1 MLSTAEKMEKIAYMK
16 KGYETHVLTSLYIKG
31 FSLDG
36 WIYAYK
42 DRGVSDEV
50 CENERSKDGG
60 KTTLKYKPTAAKKRA
75 LVKSGRCLKVCCVEK
90 FEYLVK
96 NSRYNRGDIFEKLIL
111 ELFGKVWYKDNVPF
125 FAGYD
130 LSDGMCNYSIKYSG
144 GRYCTESTIDMLNK
158 NYPDCKT
165 YEIEL
170 TYELAKGG
178 FIVYSKTYTAKD
190 ADTAITKVKNDFFA
204 DINDDGMIA
213 IVNVREV

>member
-1 MLSTAEKMEKIAYMK
+1 MLSATEKMEKIAYMK
-16 KGYETHVLTSLYIKG
+16 KGYETHVLTNLYVKG

-60 KTTLKYKPTAAKKRA
+60 KAILKYKPTAAKKRA
-75 LVKSGRCLKVCCVEK
+75 LVKSGRCLKICCSAK
-90 FEYLVK
+90 LEYLYNTTK
-96 NSRYNRGDIFEKLIL
+96 YNRGEIFEMLIN
-111 ELFGKVWYKDNVPF
+111 ELFGKVWHKDKIPF
-125 FAGYD
+125 FKGYD
-130 LSDGMCNYSIKYSG
+130 LSNGTKNYSIKFYG
-144 GRYCTESTIDMLNK
+144 GRYCTESTIDMLNR

-170 TYELAKGG
+170 TYELERGG
-178 FIVYSKTYTAKD
+178 FIVYSKTCTAQD
-190 ADTAITKVKNDFFA
+190 TDTAIIKVKNDFFT
-204 DINDDGMIA
+204 DINDDGMIT